1 MAALVRF
8 FQSTILSK
16 VVVAVTGLFMV
27 LFLLGH
33 MTGNLQMYL
42 GQEKM
47 NVYAETL
54 QGLGGLLWIIRGA
67 LILFLV
73 LHVFLSSRLKLLNL
87 SARPEP
93 YAKKDYV
100 RATFFSRTM
109 IWSGVMI
116 SLFIIYHLLH
126 FTVKSTNPAYD
137 GLFDA
142 AGRHDVYSM
151 VILGYSNVLI
161 SLVYISAMI
170 LLGFHLFHA
179 IESMFQTLGVNHPK
193 YNSFIHGLSV
203 TLATIVVV
211 GFTMIPVGVLAGW
224 IALPAGVIAL

>member
-8 FQSTILSK
+8 LQSTILSK

-42 GQEKM
+42 GQETM

-54 QGLGGLLWIIRGA
+54 QGLGGLLWVIRGA
-67 LILFLV
+67 LLLFLV
-73 LHVFLSSRLKLLNL
+73 LHVILTLRLKFLSM

-93 YAKKDYV
+93 YAVKNYV
-100 RATFFSRTM
+100 RATLTSRTM
-109 IWSGVMI
+109 VWSGVML
-116 SLFIIYHLLH
+116 SLFIVYHLLH
-126 FTVKSTNPAYD
+126 FTVKATNPAYG

-161 SLVYISAMI
+161 SVVYIAAMI

-179 IESMFQTLGVNHPK
+179 IESMFQTLGINHEK
-193 YNSFIHGLSV
+193 YNPIIHGLSV
-203 TLATIVVV
+203 TLSTIIVV
-211 GFTMIPVGVLAGW
+211 GFIMIPVGVLAGW
-224 IALPAGVIAL
+224 IALPAGVIVL

>member
-1 MAALVRF
+1 
-8 FQSTILSK
+8 
-16 VVVAVTGLFMV
+16 
-27 LFLLGH
+27 
-33 MTGNLQMYL
+33 
-42 GQEKM
+42 
-47 NVYAETL
+47 
-54 QGLGGLLWIIRGA
+54 
-67 LILFLV
+67 
-73 LHVFLSSRLKLLNL
+73 
-87 SARPEP
+87 
-93 YAKKDYV
+93 
-100 RATFFSRTM
+100 M

>member
-8 FQSTILSK
+8 LQSTILSK

-33 MTGNLQMYL
+33 MAGNLQMYL

-47 NVYAETL
+47 NIYAETL
-54 QGLGGLLWIIRGA
+54 QGLGGLLWLVRA
-67 LILFLV
+67 AMLLFLV
-73 LHVFLSSRLKLLNL
+73 LHIITSVRLKALNL

-93 YAKKDYV
+93 YAMKTWV
-100 RATFFSRTM
+100 RATFSSRTM
-109 IWSGVMI
+109 FWTGVMI
-116 SLFIIYHLLH
+116 GLFIVYHLLH
-126 FTVKSTNPAYD
+126 FTVKATNPAYG

-151 VILGYSNVLI
+151 VVVGYSNVLI
-161 SLVYISAMI
+161 ALVYIATMI

-193 YNSFIHGLSV
+193 YNPIIHGLSV
-203 TLATIVVV
+203 TLSIIIAF
-211 GFTMIPVGVLAGW
+211 GFIMIPVGVLAGW
-224 IALPAGVIAL
+224 IALPAGVIVL